1 MHTLWVALK
10 YHTRCNA
17 ASLNAVCVTG
27 SAGLAEVKNAAEV
40 AGRLVRAYGELRQV
54 ELLLH
59 SLTTALSA
67 TAHTA
72 AATRIINSDAFKAAL
87 HQVNSYEL
95 LRQRC
100 LSFYW
105 CQLRDRHPGVTRPM
119 TPLICKAQAL
129 SATHSGGGCIRS
141 LQTI

>member
-1 MHTLWVALK
+1 M
-10 YHTRCNA
+10 
-17 ASLNAVCVTG
+17 
-27 SAGLAEVKNAAEV
+27 KNAAEV

-59 SLTTALSA
+59 SLTAALSA

-72 AATRIINSDAFKAAL
+72 AASRVIDNDAFKAAL

-100 LSFYW
+100 LSFCW
-105 CQLRDRHPGVTRPM
+105 CQLRNGHPGVTRPM
-119 TPLICKAQAL
+119 RPLICKAQAL
-129 SATHSGGGCIRS
+129 NATHSGGGCIRS